1 MKGVLLQFQ
10 RRRIGYLHVK
20 SLGEREVYDR
30 SKMPKLF
37 TDAYDPKKDSME
49 AELLQLDKVV
59 FSK

>member
-1 MKGVLLQFQ
+1 M
-10 RRRIGYLHVK
+10 HVK

-59 FSK
+59 FPK